1 MLWPFENRSL
11 RNNSFDFLIQIQ
23 DFNTEWRIET
33 VVGYNNIGRE
43 REMKRIIFLIDLLKS
58 KHQLKNDIKTVEKWS
73 TTKKVNPPK
82 GQSVL
87 WTTKTSTC
95 LVYCLSVRPRAYP
108 RVGHMKGGSHTKF
121 LALLG
126 SIRLGWKGRPG
137 TKTLAYYEHV

>member
-1 MLWPFENRSL
+1 
-11 RNNSFDFLIQIQ
+11 
-23 DFNTEWRIET
+23 

-87 WTTKTSTC
+87 
-95 LVYCLSVRPRAYP
+95 
-108 RVGHMKGGSHTKF
+108 
-121 LALLG
+121 
-126 SIRLGWKGRPG
+126 
-137 TKTLAYYEHV
+137 